1 MSLHSVEF
9 PKVALPEAQLERP
22 DLDVGQAAL
31 PDTGFSKMLDESINH
46 VNKDQLEANAAVKD
60 LVAGRT
66 KNIHEALLAL
76 EKADLS
82 MKLMMQ
88 VRNKALEAYKE
99 VMRMQV

>member
-9 PKVALPEAQLERP
+9 PKIALPEAQPGLEP
-22 DLDVGQAAL
+22 ATKPL
-31 PDTGFSKMLDESINH
+31 PDSGFAKMLDESIDQ
-46 VNKDQLEANAAVKD
+46 VNQDQLEANRAVKD
-60 LVAGRT
+60 LVAGRS
-66 KNIHEALLAL
+66 KNIHEAMLAL

-82 MKLMMQ
+82 LKLMLQ

>member
-9 PKVALPEAQLERP
+9 PKVAVPQSMEPGIEAP
-22 DLDVGQAAL
+22 GGSSL
-31 PDTGFSKMLDESINH
+31 PDTGFSKMLDESIQQ
-46 VNKDQLEANAAVKD
+46 VNQDQLEANAAVKD

>member
-9 PKVALPEAQLERP
+9 PKVALPEAQTGMEP
-22 DLDVGQAAL
+22 ASKPL
-31 PDTGFSKMLDESINH
+31 PDSGFAKMLDESIDQ
-46 VNKDQLEANAAVKD
+46 VNQDQLEANRAVKD
-60 LVAGRT
+60 LVAGRS
-66 KNIHEALLAL
+66 KNIHEAMLAL

-82 MKLMMQ
+82 MKLMLQ

>member
-9 PKVALPEAQLERP
+9 PKLAVPQEQIERP
-22 DLDVGQAAL
+22 DLNAGEGAL
-31 PDTGFSKMLDESINH
+31 PETGFSKMLDESIDQ